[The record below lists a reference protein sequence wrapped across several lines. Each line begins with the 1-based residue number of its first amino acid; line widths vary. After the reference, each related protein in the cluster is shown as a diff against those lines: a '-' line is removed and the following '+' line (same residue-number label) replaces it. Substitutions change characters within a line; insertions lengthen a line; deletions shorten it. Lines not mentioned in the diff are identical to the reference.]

1 MNSTWIKTG
10 DKTGPGLFDELGC
23 RLEIALRSKLGALL
37 GRPLGLEPGIPL
49 GRELRSEL
57 GGGGILDPH
66 LDYHLECSWVRNWG
80 YISVHHL
87 GQTS

>member
-37 GRPLGLEPGIPL
+37 GRPLGLEP
-49 GRELRSEL
+49 RNTTWKRAAFRA
-57 GGGGILDPH
+57 GGGLSLIH
-66 LDYHLECSWVRNWG
+66 
-80 YISVHHL
+80 I
-87 GQTS
+87 